1 MRGVGDN
8 GHCFS
13 TSGLVRERL
22 QGPQYYTRRK
32 HGHIRHQQNSPTPG
46 HHLYKNTQ
54 TNTSKSLFSFLG
66 KKQTTGGGSTQKKLR
81 LKSERASEQARTAA
95 D

>member
-13 TSGLVRERL
+13 TSGLVPERL
-22 QGPQYYTRRK
+22 HGPQYHTRRK
-32 HGHIRHQQNSPTPG
+32 HGHIRHQQHSPTPG

-54 TNTSKSLFSFLG
+54 TNRSKSLFSFIG
-66 KKQTTGGGSTQKKLR
+66 QKQATGGAHKKTAIE
-81 LKSERASEQARTAA
+81 ERASERARTAA
-95 D
+95 N